1 MATAVAAASGT
12 LPIADQAAKSPFSKP
27 QTQAKDERPKGAR
40 ANELAGELL
49 REFSVWEGKRGI
61 WEKHWEETAQ
71 KVLPYYSTSFY
82 IQGNMVPGVKRN
94 AEMYDTTANGALWKF
109 AAAMESMLTPANNK
123 WHRLRHPD
131 MSLMKRRDV
140 QLWFDQVN
148 DAMFYY
154 RYSPKSGYQANQ
166 HDGYVS
172 LGAFGTGC
180 LFTDEYN
187 DPLYPQMRG
196 LRYRNVHLGELFF
209 ATNFQGQ
216 VDKVGRRFKM
226 TLRQI
231 AQKWPDGLPESYQQ
245 QLKDKPENEVQI
257 IHIVKPNPDFDP
269 KAVNAKG
276 YRYASYYI
284 LREAVHLLHQGG
296 YRCMPYSTSRYITA
310 PGELYGRSP
319 AMNVLPN
326 ISVINEQKKTVL
338 KQGHRTV
345 DPVLLAHDDGVL
357 DGFSLKPGAVNY
369 GGVNADGRPLVHA
382 LPVGNLAVGKE
393 LMDDERLA
401 INDAFLVTLFQILVQ
416 TPQMTA
422 TEVLERA
429 REKGALL
436 SPTMGRFQ
444 SESIGPQIE
453 REFDLLTWQGLIPPP
468 PPALVEAGATY
479 MVEYDAPLNR
489 AMRSDEAA
497 GTMRTF
503 QWAAEI
509 AAQTQDPS
517 VMDFFDT
524 DAIIPEL
531 MQINGAPFRFM
542 RDPEQVKAIRQNRQQ
557 QQAAAQLTQALP
569 GIAALQKASTPEG
582 NAGFTG
588 QPG

>member
-1 MATAVAAASGT
+1 MDNSVS
-12 LPIADQAAKSPFSKP
+12 SPDNKP
-27 QTQAKDERPKGAR
+27 PKDNS
-40 ANELAGELL
+40 ANQQLAGELL
-49 REFSVWEGKRGI
+49 REFSQIEYKRGI
-61 WEKHWEETAQ
+61 WEKHWEEVAK

-82 IQGNMVPGVKRN
+82 TQGNTVPGAMRN
-94 AEMYDTTANGALWKF
+94 QDQYDVTANAALWKF

-131 MSLMKRRDV
+131 MNLMKNREV
-140 QLWFDQVN
+140 QAWFDQVN

-154 RYSPKSGYQANQ
+154 RYSPHSGYQANQ

-172 LGAFGTGC
+172 LGAFGTSG
-180 LFTDEYN
+180 LFVDEFMDYTK
-187 DPLYPQMRG
+187 PGVKG
-196 LRYRNVHLGELFF
+196 LRYRNIHLGELFF
-209 ATNFQGQ
+209 AANFQGQ
-216 VDKVGRRFKM
+216 VDKVYRRFKM

-231 AQKWPDGLPESYQQ
+231 AQKWGEKALPEGYQR
-245 QLKDKPENEVQI
+245 QLKDKPETEVVI
-257 IHIVKPNPDFDP
+257 IHIVKPREHWEPRPLSNKQYKF
-269 KAVNAKG
+269 G
-276 YRYASYYI
+276 SYYVM
-284 LREAVHLLHQGG
+284 REGQHLLHEGG
-296 YRCMPYSTSRYITA
+296 YRCLPYSTARYITA

-319 AMNVLPN
+319 AMNVLPS
-326 ISVINEQKKTVL
+326 IKVLNEEKKTL
-338 KQGHRTV
+338 IKQGHRAV

-357 DGFSLKPGAVNY
+357 DGLSLKPGAVNY
-369 GGVNADGRPLVHA
+369 GAVTSDGRPLVHT
-382 LPVGNLAVGKE
+382 LPTGNVAIGKE

-453 REFDLLTWQGLIPPP
+453 REFDLLMWQGLIPPP
-468 PPALVEAGATY
+468 PPALVEAGAEY
-479 MVEYDAPLNR
+479 KVEYDAPLNR
-489 AMRSDEAA
+489 AMRADEAA

-531 MQINGAPFRFM
+531 MQINGAPFRFA
-542 RDPEQVKAIRQNRQQ
+542 RSQEQVAQIRQGRAQAQQ
-557 QQAAAQLTQALP
+557 TQQLVQALP
-569 GIAALQKASTPEG
+569 GMAAMQKAAAPEG
-582 NAGFTG
+582 TAPFAGQASG
-588 QPG
+588 A

>member
-1 MATAVAAASGT
+1 METPGT
-12 LPIADQAAKSPFSKP
+12 LPLSSATPKSPFAVP
-27 QTQAKDERPKGAR
+27 QNYGKDKTPSGEKNRD
-40 ANELAGELL
+40 LAAELL
-49 REFSVWEGKRGI
+49 REFALVEGRRGI
-61 WEKHWEETAQ
+61 WEKHWEEVAL

-82 IQGNMVPGVKRN
+82 QRGNTVPGQKRN
-94 AEMYDTTANGALWKF
+94 QDQYDVTANAALWKF

-131 MSLMKRRDV
+131 LGLMKRRDV

-148 DAMFYY
+148 DAMFHY
-154 RYSPKSGYQANQ
+154 RYSPHSGYQANQ

-172 LGAFGTGC
+172 LGAFGTSS
-180 LFTDEYN
+180 LFTDEYY
-187 DPLYPQMRG
+187 DPLRPQMKG
-196 LRYRNVHLGELFF
+196 LRYRNIHLGELFF
-209 ATNFQGQ
+209 SVNFQGQ
-216 VDKVGRRFKM
+216 VDTVYRRFKL

-231 AQKWPDGLPESYQQ
+231 AQKWPNNIPDGLRQ
-245 QLKDKPENEVQI
+245 QLKDKPETEVTVV
-257 IHIVKPNPDFDP
+257 HIVKPNPDFDP
-269 KAVNAKG
+269 KAANAQG
-276 YRYASYYI
+276 YRYASYYV
-284 LREAVHLLHQGG
+284 LRDNVALLHRGG
-296 YRCMPYSTSRYITA
+296 YRCMPYSTARYLSA

-319 AMNVLPN
+319 AMNVLPA
-326 ISVINEQKKTVL
+326 ISVLNEEKKTL
-338 KQGHRTV
+338 IKQGHRTV

-357 DGFSLKPGAVNY
+357 DGFSLKPGAINY
-369 GGVNADGRPLVHA
+369 GGVNADGRALVHA
-382 LPVGNLAVGKE
+382 LPVGNLAIGKE

-401 INDAFLVTLFQILVQ
+401 INDAFLVTLFQILIQ

-444 SESIGPQIE
+444 AESIGPQIE
-453 REFDLLTWQGLIPPP
+453 REFDLLMWQGLLPPP
-468 PPALVEAGATY
+468 PPALIEAGANY
-479 MVEYDAPLNR
+479 MVEYDSPLNR
-489 AMRSDEAA
+489 AMRADEAA

-503 QWAAEI
+503 QWASEI
-509 AAQTQDPS
+509 AATTQDPS
-517 VMDFFDT
+517 VMDFFNT

-542 RDPEQVKAIRQNRQQ
+542 RDPAEVAQLRAQRQQ

-569 GIAALQKASTPEG
+569 GIAAIQKASTPEG
-582 NAGFTG
+582 NAAFAG

>member
-1 MATAVAAASGT
+1 MDAGT
-12 LPIADQAAKSPFSKP
+12 LPIAEKVTSPFGQAPKEP
-27 QTQAKDERPKGAR
+27 KDQTPKGTR
-40 ANELAGELL
+40 NNELAGELL

-61 WEKHWEETAQ
+61 WEKHWEEVAL

-82 IQGNMVPGVKRN
+82 QQGNVVPGVKRN
-94 AEMYDTTANGALWKF
+94 QDQYDVTANAALWKF

-123 WHRLRHPD
+123 WHKLRHPD
-131 MSLMKRRDV
+131 MNLMKRRDV
-140 QLWFDQVN
+140 QLWFDHVN
-148 DAMFYY
+148 DAMFHY
-154 RYSPKSGYQANQ
+154 RYSPHSGYQANQ

-180 LFTDEYN
+180 LFTDEYS
-187 DPLYPQMRG
+187 DPLRPQMRG

-209 ATNFQGQ
+209 STNFQGQ

-231 AQKWPDGLPESYQQ
+231 EQKWPGMLPDSHQRV
-245 QLKDKPENEVQI
+245 LKDKPENEVQI

-269 KAVNAKG
+269 KAANSKG

-319 AMNVLPN
+319 AMNVLPS
-326 ISVINEQKKTVL
+326 ISVLNEEKKTII
-338 KQGHRTV
+338 KQGHRAV
-345 DPVLLAHDDGVL
+345 DPVLLAHDDGIM

-382 LPVGNLAVGKE
+382 LPVGALAVGKE

-401 INDAFLVTLFQILVQ
+401 INDAFLVTLFQILIQ

-453 REFDLLTWQGLIPPP
+453 REFDLLVWQGLIPPP
-468 PPALVEAGATY
+468 PPALVEAGANY

-531 MQINGAPFRFM
+531 MQINGAPYRFM
-542 RDPEQVKAIRQNRQQ
+542 RDKEQVAALRQSRQQ
-557 QQAAAQLTQALP
+557 AQAQQNMIQALP
-569 GIAALQKASTPEG
+569 GIASMAKATTPEG
-582 NAGFTG
+582 SATFGG
-588 QPG
+588 QG

>member
-1 MATAVAAASGT
+1 MMETGQ
-12 LPIADQAAKSPFSKP
+12 LPLDAAAKSPFSKLP
-27 QTQAKDERPKGAR
+27 KRPEDAGPKDETERQQ
-40 ANELAGELL
+40 LAGELI
-49 REFSVWEGKRGI
+49 REFSFLEARRGI
-61 WEKHWEETAQ
+61 WEKHWEEVAL

-82 IQGNMVPGVKRN
+82 IQGNMVPGTKRN
-94 AEMYDTTANGALWKF
+94 QLQYDVTANAALWKF

-131 MSLMKRRDV
+131 LNLMKRRNV

-148 DAMFYY
+148 DAMFHF
-154 RYSPKSGYQANQ
+154 RYSPNSGYQANQ
-166 HDGYVS
+166 HDGYVG
-172 LGAFGTGC
+172 LGAFGTSC
-180 LFTDEYN
+180 LFTDEFR
-187 DPLYPQMRG
+187 DPVDPRMRG

-209 ATNFQGQ
+209 STNFQGQ
-216 VDKVGRRFKM
+216 VDKVFRRFKM

-231 AQKWPDGLPESYQQ
+231 EQKWPGQLPDNYKN

-257 IHIVKPNPDFDP
+257 IHVVKPNPDFDP
-269 KAVNAKG
+269 KRLDPKG
-276 YRYASYYI
+276 YRYASYYL
-284 LREAVHLLHQGG
+284 LREAVQLLHQGG
-296 YRCMPYSTSRYITA
+296 YRCMPYSVARYLTA

-319 AMNVLPN
+319 AMNVLPS
-326 ISVINEQKKTVL
+326 ISVLNEEKKTIL

-345 DPVLLAHDDGVL
+345 DPVLLAHDDGII
-357 DGFSLKPGAVNY
+357 DGFSMKPGAVNY
-369 GGVNADGRPLVHA
+369 GGVNSEGRPLVHT
-382 LPVGNLAVGKE
+382 LPVGNLAIGKE

-444 SESIGPQIE
+444 AESIGPMIE
-453 REFDLLTWQGLIPPP
+453 REFDLLSWQGLIPPP
-468 PPALVEAGATY
+468 PPELVEAGAEY
-479 MVEYDAPLNR
+479 MVEYDSPLNR

-503 QWAAEI
+503 QWASEI
-509 AAQTQDPS
+509 ASVTQDPS
-517 VMDFFDT
+517 VMDYFDT
-524 DAIIPEL
+524 DTIIPEL

-542 RDPEQVKAIRQNRQQ
+542 RDPEQVAQIRANREQA
-557 QQAAAQLTQALP
+557 QAAAQLTQALP
-569 GIAALQKASTPEG
+569 GIAAIQKAAAPEG
-582 NAGFTG
+582 TAPYSG
-588 QPG
+588 QP

>member
-1 MATAVAAASGT
+1 M
-12 LPIADQAAKSPFSKP
+12 DKSISSPDNPSP
-27 QTQAKDERPKGAR
+27 RDTQANQQR
-40 ANELAGELL
+40 AADLL
-49 REFSVWEGKRGI
+49 REFAYVEMKRGI
-61 WEKHWEETAQ
+61 WEQHWEQVARE
-71 KVLPYYSTSFY
+71 VLPYYSTSFY
-82 IQGNMVPGVKRN
+82 SQGNTVPGVKRN
-94 AEMYDTTANGALWKF
+94 QYQYDVTANAALWKF

-131 MSLMKRRDV
+131 KSVMKRREV
-140 QLWFDQVN
+140 QLYFDQVN

-154 RYSPKSGYQANQ
+154 RYSPHSGYQANQ

-172 LGAFGTGC
+172 LGAFGTSA

-187 DPLYPQMRG
+187 DPTHPDMRG
-196 LRYRNVHLGELFF
+196 LRYRNIHLGELFF

-216 VDKVGRRFKM
+216 VDKVYRRFKM

-231 AQKWPDGLPESYQQ
+231 AQKWGIDALPESHRN
-245 QLKDKPENEVQI
+245 QLKDKPENEVVI
-257 IHIVKPNPDFDP
+257 IHAVLPRENWDK
-269 KAVNAKG
+269 KALTNKQ
-276 YRYASYYI
+276 YRFASYYI
-284 LREAVHLLHQGG
+284 LREATHLLHEGG
-296 YRCMPYSTSRYITA
+296 YRCMPYSTARYITA

-319 AMNVLPN
+319 AMNVLPA
-326 ISVINEQKKTVL
+326 INVLNEEKKTLL
-338 KQGHRTV
+338 KQGHRAV
-345 DPVLLAHDDGVL
+345 DPVLLAHDDGIL
-357 DGFSLKPGAVNY
+357 DGFSLKPGAINY
-369 GGVNADGRPLVHA
+369 GGVTSDGRPLVHA
-382 LPVGNLAVGKE
+382 LPTGDVAVGKE
-393 LMDDERLA
+393 MMDDERLA

-453 REFDLLTWQGLIPPP
+453 REFDLLQFQGLLPEA
-468 PPALVEAGATY
+468 PPALKEAGEQY
-479 MVEYDAPLNR
+479 KVEYDAPLNR
-489 AMRSDEAA
+489 AMRADEAA

-509 AAQTQDPS
+509 AAQTQDPT

-531 MQINGAPFRFM
+531 MQINGAPFRFL
-542 RDPEQVKAIRQNRQQ
+542 RDPKDVQKMREGRQQ
-557 QQAAAQLTQALP
+557 QAQQEQLVQALP
-569 GIAALQKASTPEG
+569 GMAAMQKASTPEG
-582 NAGFTG
+582 NATFSG
-588 QPG
+588 Q